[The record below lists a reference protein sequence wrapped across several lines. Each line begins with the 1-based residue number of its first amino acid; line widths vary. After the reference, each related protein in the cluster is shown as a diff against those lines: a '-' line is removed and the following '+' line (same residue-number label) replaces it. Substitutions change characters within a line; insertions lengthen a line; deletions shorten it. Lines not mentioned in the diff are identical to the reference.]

1 MPYRLF
7 LILGFIFAPLSLQ
20 AASVEM
26 MRLSDALLAEAQT
39 ALTQTNSAK
48 DEAGDEAKE
57 ETKREQFMQ
66 IDAQL
71 THALLANPANAEAFI
86 LKGRI
91 AALQNEPEEARRL
104 IDLGLNIQPDNIE
117 GILWAGQAALALD
130 DRADAE
136 KRLERL
142 IKLCGTCDAQKQ
154 LQKEM
159 TISAD
164 KTPAGEKVA
173 AKTPTD
179 KAQVKKPKP
188 NNP

>member
-20 AASVEM
+20 ASSVEM

-48 DEAGDEAKE
+48 DEAGDEAKDE
-57 ETKREQFMQ
+57 AKAEQFMQ

-91 AALQNEPEEARRL
+91 AALQNDPEEARRL

-159 TISAD
+159 TISAS
-164 KTPAGEKVA
+164 EKVA

>member
-7 LILGFIFAPLSLQ
+7 LILGFISIFAPLSLQ

-39 ALTQTNSAK
+39 ALTQTGSAK
-48 DEAGDEAKE
+48 DEAKDDAKDDARA
-57 ETKREQFMQ
+57 KQFTQ

-71 THALLANPANAEAFI
+71 THALLANPANADAFI

-91 AALQNEPEEARRL
+91 AALQNDAEEARRL

-117 GILWAGQAALALD
+117 GILWAGQASLALD

-159 TISAD
+159 TVSAD
-164 KTPAGEKVA
+164 KKIA
-173 AKTPTD
+173 AKTQA
-179 KAQVKKPKP
+179 KNPKP
-188 NNP
+188 NP

>member
-7 LILGFIFAPLSLQ
+7 LLLVFIFAPLPLQ

-26 MRLSDALLAEAQT
+26 MRLSDALLAEAQASFT
-39 ALTQTNSAK
+39 KTNSAK
-48 DEAGDEAKE
+48 DKAKPA
-57 ETKREQFMQ
+57 QFAQ

-91 AALQNEPEEARRL
+91 AALQNDPAEARRL
-104 IDLGLNIQPDNIE
+104 IDLGLNIQPDHIE
-117 GILWAGQAALALD
+117 AILWAGQAALALD

-142 IKLCGTCDAQKQ
+142 VKLCGACDAQKQ

-159 TISAD
+159 TISTS
-164 KTPAGEKVA
+164 KKVA
-173 AKTPTD
+173 AKTPA
-179 KAQVKKPKP
+179 KKSKPKP
-188 NNP
+188 

>member
-7 LILGFIFAPLSLQ
+7 LILGFIFIFAPLALQ

-26 MRLSDALLAEAQT
+26 MRLSDALLAEAQASLAKT
-39 ALTQTNSAK
+39 DSAK
-48 DEAGDEAKE
+48 DKAKDDA
-57 ETKREQFMQ
+57 KREQFMQ

-91 AALQNEPEEARRL
+91 AGLQNEPAEARRL
-104 IDLGLNIQPDNIE
+104 IDLGLNIQPDHIE

-142 IKLCGTCDAQKQ
+142 VKLCGACDAQKQ

-159 TISAD
+159 TMSAD
-164 KTPAGEKVA
+164 KTQADKTQADEKVA
-173 AKTPTD
+173 AK
-179 KAQVKKPKP
+179 AQATKDKPKP
-188 NNP
+188 

>member
-7 LILGFIFAPLSLQ
+7 LILGFISIFAPLSLQ

-48 DEAGDEAKE
+48 DK
-57 ETKREQFMQ
+57 TKDKARREQFMQ

-71 THALLANPANAEAFI
+71 TQALLANPANAEAFI

-91 AALQNEPEEARRL
+91 AALQNDPEDARRL

-159 TISAD
+159 TISASE
-164 KTPAGEKVA
+164 TPAGEKVA

-179 KAQVKKPKP
+179 KAQVKKSKP

>member
-39 ALTQTNSAK
+39 ALTQTGSAK
-48 DEAGDEAKE
+48 DEAKDEAK
-57 ETKREQFMQ
+57 REKFMQ

-91 AALQNEPEEARRL
+91 AALQNDPEEARRL

-159 TISAD
+159 TISAS
-164 KTPAGEKVA
+164 EKVA